1 MTCLLMRQINYKIE
15 RIQACT
21 IAEKTFSTTRCQV
34 SRTQWYI
41 DGRLPFFFF
50 FCFSD
55 KLPYTWIKAWLTLGR
70 IIHGPSWERIL
81 RRKQN
86 KWTCKEIKE
95 KKREKKAIVF
105 LNLTNQLS
113 RPSRAMQL
121 TQEKKPFDFVFS
133 AGLITWVHFPLLQ
146 SR

>member
-41 DGRLPFFFF
+41 DGKLPFFFF
-50 FCFSD
+50 
-55 KLPYTWIKAWLTLGR
+55 LRQATLHMNKSLIDAR
-70 IIHGPSWERIL
+70 ENHSWSFMRKNT

-86 KWTCKEIKE
+86 KWICKEVKE
-95 KKREKKAIVF
+95 KKREKRKKGNCVLKSYQPTLTSIKSNAANTGEEAFWLCILGWINYLSTLSTSAI
-105 LNLTNQLS
+105 
-113 RPSRAMQL
+113 
-121 TQEKKPFDFVFS
+121 
-133 AGLITWVHFPLLQ
+133 
-146 SR
+146 